1 MQNNKQSLANQ
12 MQKQTQLFQRDQQE
26 KNERSNKE
34 EVMNTYIGKKKHPK
48 ETSKE
53 TSKTVFNFIPLPFD
67 TDDGQRS
74 VRLISD
80 GFSIIYDTDIP
91 YDKGTGTQK
100 KFFNI
105 ASIKEFKAY
114 ESAFGTKVLSPD
126 DEALVKQVQQKL
138 WQIKKYFPYFDNA
151 INLNKENLS
160 ADFLDAHGGK
170 LRINY
175 FPYYMLIPT
184 IELSEE
190 IYSATQGDNTSKIKR
205 YSLFHFN
212 KSYLIEDWNKWMNIW
227 QTKPE
232 ALAIDENEKKTPDY
246 VSLFE
251 KTFGGPDK
259 AGNITRYLSMTIS
272 DDAPNTA
279 KQEDKKDATVTNPAN
294 NPNRLTKLIVKKYI
308 PELFASEEEGPLSIT
323 PELLSQVKNLYDL
336 PNFFRVATFER
347 DNYTNLLMCLNTA
360 EDWLREEGI
369 NFGQQTPKSAP
380 KQPIAEDDVPF

>member
-26 KNERSNKE
+26 KNERSNEE

-246 VSLFE
+246 V
-251 KTFGGPDK
+251 
-259 AGNITRYLSMTIS
+259 
-272 DDAPNTA
+272 
-279 KQEDKKDATVTNPAN
+279 
-294 NPNRLTKLIVKKYI
+294 
-308 PELFASEEEGPLSIT
+308 
-323 PELLSQVKNLYDL
+323 
-336 PNFFRVATFER
+336 
-347 DNYTNLLMCLNTA
+347 
-360 EDWLREEGI
+360 
-369 NFGQQTPKSAP
+369 
-380 KQPIAEDDVPF
+380 